1 MTNAEFNQKF
11 CERTKAFAIRS
22 LKFVESLPFNTS
34 TKVLGDQ
41 YLRSSTS
48 VNSNYRA
55 FCRSRSQNEK
65 LAKICIVVE
74 EADESVGWLEVFQHS
89 KFGDKI
95 EINWLLKEATEL
107 LLVTSSIKN
116 GLYKLK
122 YG

>member
-22 LKFVESLPFNTS
+22 LQFVESLPFNTA

-48 VNSNYRA
+48 VNANYRA
-55 FCRSRSQNEK
+55 FCRGRSRNEK
-65 LAKICIVVE
+65 FAKICIVVE
-74 EADESVGWLEVFQHS
+74 EADESVGWLQVFQHS

-95 EINWLLKEATEL
+95 EINRLLNEASEI

-116 GLYKLK
+116 GLYKVK